1 MSVVS
6 TVLVICTVFYF
17 TLRDRSIQKAPA
29 APLATTASEPNIK
42 NASAPLDRPDE
53 SPTEDANLRSAR
65 PRPERI
71 SKTEDESPTEL
82 WGRVRKGNQEAEVAL
97 AKLYLEGTAVERSC
111 EQAHLLLLAAS
122 RKRSTA
128 ADSLLAGAYAKQCPW
143 RLARSSA
150 PVFDMHLPFGIC
162 YARSTTF
169 PLRRCSQKQT
179 TLCNQHTRK
188 LPEKGRTSII
198 GMEARFLIAVF
209 LIW

>member
-1 MSVVS
+1 MCGAFASADKAHLDTSRQASGSDLIIERRTRRALRRPTAAVMSVVS

-128 ADSLLAGAYAKQCPW
+128 ADSLLAGAYAKQCP
-143 RLARSSA
+143 
-150 PVFDMHLPFGIC
+150 
-162 YARSTTF
+162 
-169 PLRRCSQKQT
+169 
-179 TLCNQHTRK
+179 
-188 LPEKGRTSII
+188 
-198 GMEARFLIAVF
+198 
-209 LIW
+209 